1 MDLNVH
7 FIHPH
12 GLICFLSHFE
22 FIDALLHCQDQNIDV
37 LDFQLHGF
45 DYVAVFS
52 VHGFFSLVHYCD
64 GEAFHF
70 AKFILL

>member
-1 MDLNVH
+1 MDLNVN

-22 FIDALLHCQDQNIDV
+22 FTDALLHCQDQNIDV

-52 VHGFFSLVHYCD
+52 V
-64 GEAFHF
+64 
-70 AKFILL
+70 

>member
-1 MDLNVH
+1 VH
-7 FIHPH
+7 LIHPY

-22 FIDALLHCQDQNIDV
+22 FTDALLLHV
-37 LDFQLHGF
+37 LTMLLF
-45 DYVAVFS
+45 FS
-52 VHGFFSLVHYCD
+52 VHGFFRLVHYSD